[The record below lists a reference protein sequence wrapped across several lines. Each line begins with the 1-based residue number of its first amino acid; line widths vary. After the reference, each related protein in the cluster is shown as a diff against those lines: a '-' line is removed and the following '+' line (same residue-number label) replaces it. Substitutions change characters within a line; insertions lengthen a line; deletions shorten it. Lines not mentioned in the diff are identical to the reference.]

1 VASRSRATAD
11 AQPSPAEAEASDS
24 QQHDGS
30 PHGKANGRAAS
41 SRASSAA
48 ADPFFRDPGPG
59 FDAEQAAEAAAE
71 APVAD
76 EPPDIVLWTP
86 ERVRRV
92 LELQGQLTH
101 AVVGVA
107 EQDWV
112 WLPRELDMVCGPLA
126 DHCNRVP
133 ALAALA
139 QLSDDAAIAAGFVSY
154 AMRSWLERT
163 RELQRRKAAQPTAR
177 PVTDRAPAPEVVD
190 PEEVSW
196 ETPAS

>member
-24 QQHDGS
+24 PQHDGS

-41 SRASSAA
+41 SPGSSAA
-48 ADPFFRDPGPG
+48 ADPFFRDAGPG
-59 FDAEQAAEAAAE
+59 FDAERAAEDAT
-71 APVAD
+71 APPVVD
-76 EPPDIVLWTP
+76 EPPELVLWTP
-86 ERVRRV
+86 ERIRRV

-101 AVVGVA
+101 ALVGVA

-112 WLPRELDMVCGPLA
+112 WQPRELDMVCGPLA

-154 AMRSWLERT
+154 AVRSWLERT
-163 RELQRRKAAQPTAR
+163 RELQRRKAAQPAAR
-177 PVTDRAPAPEVVD
+177 PVTDRAPEPEVD
-190 PEEVSW
+190 PEEVTW
-196 ETPAS
+196 TTPPS